1 MSDEFDVICV
11 GAGPAG
17 EAIGVELEGSGLSLA
32 VIERHLVG
40 GECPYWGCMPS
51 KTLLRS
57 AETLSEP
64 VRARELAAS
73 RAEYDVDYPKIHKR
87 PMWMVRYVYDSL
99 APSAIDN

>member
-1 MSDEFDVICV
+1 MSEEFDVICV

-40 GECPYWGCMPS
+40 GACPYWGCMPS

-57 AETLSEP
+57 AETLSEAEG
-64 VRARELAAS
+64 ARELAGTRGDNDS
-73 RAEYDVDYPKIHKR
+73 DYPKIHTR
-87 PMWMVRYVYDSL
+87 PTWVVL
-99 APSAIDN
+99 AWEYSG